1 MPRKAYRCVVNLTL
15 NKVTAP
21 GVWLPS
27 QEDVYLSVSLF
38 GQYQTTRLLLSVF
51 PLLVH
56 EKLRFEKTY
65 YTALDLADAAD
76 YLHDELVIF
85 ELVQLSEYTDGLVR
99 LASFSSNVGEFL
111 QPFPFHADSCSSAD
125 HEILLSR
132 TIAFNGISPKLSFS
146 TRTFIK
152 ESLSPELDALE
163 DALEEERE
171 RRFFKKTHRVPTR
184 RTRSA
189 KRVSSSRHNI
199 PLASYNPREDSPP
212 PHYRQHTKS
221 SLSRCQSALALNRI
235 ADIDLSDTTDPRPVF
250 VVRKS
255 DKELTGRAPGGAH
268 TNRSAN
274 ATRKDKNKS
283 KSKSHSKK
291 EKKSN
296 ESKSKQKVGS
306 VHGDRSLCSECRAY
320 RKATGRPC
328 IGLGSFHNEH
338 SHSRC
343 LCQHMI
349 IPRPQQPVHLYLPDD
364 EDNGI
369 YTGRCR
375 PRSFSASMRYRPRI
389 RCCPPPPEPAYY
401 PPPRL
406 VPCYDPSMY
415 DLCM

>member
-296 ESKSKQKVGS
+296 ESKSNGELDLEQPS
-306 VHGDRSLCSECRAY
+306 F
-320 RKATGRPC
+320 
-328 IGLGSFHNEH
+328 GLHRH
-338 SHSRC
+338 
-343 LCQHMI
+343 LDKI